1 MWCKMHYNIYEVFE
15 MEKSATINV
24 RLNPQLKK
32 EAEEIM
38 SGLGISMSTAIEI
51 YLRQIVLR
59 GGLPF
64 DVVIPKGAD
73 DQIKS

>member
-1 MWCKMHYNIYEVFE
+1 

-64 DVVIPKGAD
+64 DVVIPKDAD
-73 DQIKS
+73 DRIKS

>member
-64 DVVIPKGAD
+64 DVVIPKDAD
-73 DQIKS
+73 DRIKS